1 MAQGLTQEQLAEK
14 VGISVTHMSHVETGN
29 TKMSLGVFVAIVQAL
44 EVHADDLLFDVPS
57 GRGIA
62 LHEITELLDRC
73 TEQQVRILADVV
85 KATKISLDK
94 YTDD

>member
-29 TKMSLGVFVAIVQAL
+29 TKMSLGVFVAIVQVL

-73 TEQQVRILADVV
+73 TVQQARILADVV

-94 YTDD
+94 YTVD